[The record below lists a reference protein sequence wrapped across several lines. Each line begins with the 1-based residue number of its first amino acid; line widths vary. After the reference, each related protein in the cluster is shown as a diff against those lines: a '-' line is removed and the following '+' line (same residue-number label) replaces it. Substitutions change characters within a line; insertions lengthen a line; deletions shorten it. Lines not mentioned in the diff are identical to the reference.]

1 MDSIAAPELEALV
14 DRYYEPGDLTRK
26 RQSYLA
32 SYARVLS
39 GRRNEALAILELGVS
54 SGASL
59 LCWRDYLPN
68 ATIIGIDIA
77 APPERILGQDRIVVI
92 RGSQDDP
99 LTLDKAA
106 QAAGRPFDLIVDD
119 ASHIGYLAKRSMH
132 YLFPRW
138 LAPGGWYVIEDFGTG
153 FLPEYPDGTAFSQP
167 DWTDAQP
174 GTREFHSS
182 QFGMVGVV
190 KQLIDHIM
198 QDVMTGT
205 PSYLAIKRLVVEGN
219 IAFIEKAATPG
230 GAWPGYITH
239 APRPRAE
246 VESPPTAPLVAS
258 PVPPVVQATLANH
271 ADRIGELERVIG
283 SLRKIL
289 APALRLRRLMRR

>member
-1 MDSIAAPELEALV
+1 MDSPAAPTLEALV

-26 RQSYLA
+26 RQSYLPA
-32 SYARVLS
+32 YARILE
-39 GRRNEALAILELGVS
+39 GRRTDSLAILELGVS

-77 APPERILGQDRIVVI
+77 EPPARIVDQDRILFI
-92 RGSQDDP
+92 RGGQDDP
-99 LTLDKAA
+99 LSLDKAA
-106 QAAGRPFDLIVDD
+106 QAAGRPFDLIIDD
-119 ASHIGYLAKRSMH
+119 AAHIGYLAKRSMH

-153 FLPEYPDGTAFSQP
+153 FLPEYPDGTEFVPP

-174 GTREFHSS
+174 GMREFRSS

-205 PSYLAIKRLVVEGN
+205 PSYLAIKRLIVEGN
-219 IAFIEKAATPG
+219 IAFIEKSLAPG

-239 APRPRAE
+239 APRPHSEPAPPSATPPEAPVISAE
-246 VESPPTAPLVAS
+246 I
-258 PVPPVVQATLANH
+258 QATLANH
-271 ADRIGELERVIG
+271 AERIAELERVIDV
-283 SLRKIL
+283 LRHFL
-289 APALRLRRLMRR
+289 TPALRLRRMMRR